1 MLSTSDLQ
9 QHTWL
14 IHQNYRLHVNYYT
27 EITCNYLSVPV
38 ENVKDIKIDVNMR
51 AKRENKIT
59 ANQGCT

>member
-1 MLSTSDLQ
+1 MTNSS
-9 QHTWL
+9 
-14 IHQNYRLHVNYYT
+14 HQNYLLHVNYYT